1 MTIYLVR
8 HARAGNRSQWKQD
21 DWLRPL
27 SAAEQATLVATAD
40 KYHSPFVGS
49 WA

>member
-1 MTIYLVR
+1 MPKVLSAAER
-8 HARAGNRSQWKQD
+8 F
-21 DWLRPL
+21 RPL
-27 SAAEQATLVATAD
+27 SAAEQAALVATAD